1 MAKHC
6 RAFTATAVL
15 AWAVACTSEPKPPPP
30 APPPTAIPPPEPLLC
45 EPQAETETNCDDG
58 RDDDC
63 NGLVDCS
70 DAACGGASC
79 GLYGLTCQSGACV
92 LDGVLDT
99 RPPLVGLTR
108 RLRGDSVVFSF
119 VPVEGARDYRI
130 WALPDPNA
138 LQKRDDGS
146 LFVPGAV
153 YRCAGDRPLE
163 GWEAELAGEVL
174 DYARSEEEALLG
186 YAYPVGA
193 PDRLPVFALGH
204 PAPSSDD
211 PTGSAFAVSRV
222 TIYTASRAIRD
233 RLLEDGYR
241 DDGVAFYVPATG
253 GDRDVYFYVS
263 EPQAWDQDRIYY
275 LYYVSEDE
283 RRERS
288 GQGGKEE
295 RVFGLLGE
303 PREGAMPVYRVHHE
317 GHDVLALGG
326 ALRDRYLYQGNQPV
340 SQLAWSGLTEK
351 TTLVIEALDRGCP
364 FQGHYAAM
372 DTEPAGYA
380 KPFLSLPRLLR
391 EEPAREY
398 WVNGQFDTEGRPQ
411 VLARSFVTVAPGG
424 VPSFDFYAD
433 FQTSGTRQV
442 YRETARDSGSRSL
455 RLSSELFDVDFTN
468 IELASW
474 SLGTALG
481 QLWVGYAD
489 WAADT
494 NGKFRLTAK
503 RMARL
508 ETERFVHV
516 VAQMDIPSTRR
527 RYPQILVSD
536 QPAPVQAN
544 LEKGTTVI
552 VQPFGA
558 VTQLQIQLC
567 HRRSWDVNDQ
577 CPLFRLGRSWEFDA
591 AYGDT
596 TTPWQPS
603 PVAGEMSG
611 FDLPVTFE
619 VYVSRSRVYVFA
631 NEKPVGC
638 AQIPSGTWKE
648 GPVSVTLGDVLYH
661 SGVDEEVVCSDCAH
675 QFLRRFRLEQTVR
688 RFDSFAFR
696 SGVRAPPWN
705 EVIMPCSTRL
715 D

>member
-1 MAKHC
+1 MEKQC
-6 RAFTATAVL
+6 RALGAATVV
-15 AWAVACTSEPKPPPP
+15 AWAVACGSEPKQPPSR
-30 APPPTAIPPPEPLLC
+30 PPPTAIPPPEPLLC
-45 EPQAETETNCDDG
+45 EALAEVETSCDDG

-70 DAACGGASC
+70 DQACDGAPC
-79 GLYGLTCQSGACV
+79 GLHGLTCRSGVCG
-92 LDGVLDT
+92 LEGVLDEH
-99 RPPLVGLTR
+99 PPLQGLAR
-108 RLRGDSVVFSF
+108 QVRGDSVVFSF
-119 VPVEGARDYRI
+119 VPVENARDYRI
-130 WALPDPNA
+130 WALPDPSTI
-138 LQKRDDGS
+138 QRRDDGS
-146 LFVPGAV
+146 LLVPGAV

-163 GWEAELAGEVL
+163 AWEAHLAGEML

-193 PDRLPVFALGH
+193 PGRLPVFALGH
-204 PAPSSDD
+204 PAPSSDEL
-211 PTGSAFAVSRV
+211 TGSAFAVSRV
-222 TIYTASRAIRD
+222 TIYTASRTVRD
-233 RLLEDGYR
+233 QLLEEGYR
-241 DDGVAFYVPATG
+241 DDGVAFYVPESG
-253 GDRDVYFYVS
+253 GDADVYHYVS
-263 EPQAWDQDRIYY
+263 EPQEWDQGRIYY
-275 LYYVSEDE
+275 LYYASEG
-283 RRERS
+283 ERS
-288 GQGGKEE
+288 ARGRQDGREE

-303 PREGAMPVYRVHHE
+303 PEEGAMPVYRVFHQA
-317 GHDVLALGG
+317 HDVLALGG
-326 ALRDRYLYQGNQPV
+326 ALRDRYLHQGNQPV
-340 SQLAWSGLTEK
+340 SQVAWSGLTEK

-364 FQGHYAAM
+364 FEGHYAAM
-372 DTEPAGYA
+372 DTEEAGYA
-380 KPFLSLPRLLR
+380 KPFVSLPRRLS
-391 EEPAREY
+391 EEPEGEF
-398 WVNGQFDTEGRPQ
+398 WINGQFAAEGRPA
-411 VLARSFVTVAPGG
+411 VLARSFVTLAPGG
-424 VPSFDFYAD
+424 TLDFEFYAD
-433 FQTSGTRQV
+433 FQSSGVGQS
-442 YRETARDSGSRSL
+442 YKETDRDSGNRSL
-455 RLSSELFDVDFTN
+455 RLSSQLFDVDFTN
-468 IELASW
+468 IELGSW

-503 RMARL
+503 QMARL
-508 ETERFVHV
+508 EAERFVHV
-516 VAQMDIPSTRR
+516 AAQMDIPSTRR
-527 RYPQILVSD
+527 RYPQILISN

-567 HRRSWDVNDQ
+567 QRRSWDVNDQ

-596 TTPWQPS
+596 TTPWHPS

-611 FDLPVTFE
+611 FDLPVTFD
-619 VYVSRSRVYVFA
+619 VYVSRWRVYVFA
-631 NEKPVGC
+631 NDKPVGC
-638 AQIPSGTWKE
+638 AEIPNGSWFE

-675 QFLRRFRLEQTVR
+675 QFLRRFRLEQAVR

-705 EVIMPCSTRL
+705 EVTMPCSAEL